1 MFTKMAYREKLT
13 KYELP
18 LLPLRGI
25 TIFPG
30 VSTGFDI
37 SRKMSMLALQS
48 ALASPGKLIFAVT
61 QRDIECEIPKENDLY
76 TVGTIARIKQ
86 SVRLPDKHYRIILEG
101 IERAEVLAVKTSED
115 GSMKAEVMEKKVFLD
130 DNGGLRGE
138 AFMRQIKESLSEYV
152 NTAPDASKEVFVN
165 SNTIGSLSFL
175 SDYIASSI
183 FEEHEKSQQILEE
196 FDPLKKA
203 ELLLMFLER
212 ETEIWAL
219 EHEISDKV
227 KSKFDTA
234 QRNALL
240 KEKIHMLQDEL
251 NGGNGFSTF
260 EDGDDEDNYKNKI
273 LEKALPKEVEERL
286 LKENAKLAKMPFGS
300 GEATVIQNYIETC
313 LEIPWTKRTKDRV
326 DVLACA
332 KILEADHY
340 GMEDVKKR
348 ILEFIAV
355 KQLAPDLKGQ
365 ILCLVGA
372 PGVGKTSI
380 CASIAKSLK
389 RKYVRVSLGGVRDEA
404 EIRGHRKTYIGSMPG
419 RIITAIKQAGTANPL
434 IVLDEI
440 DKLSSDIKGDP
451 SAALLEVLDSE
462 QNYAFRDHFIELP
475 FDLSEC
481 IFIATANTTETIP
494 RALLDRME
502 MIRMKGYTPTEK
514 LEIAK
519 RHLIPKQ
526 LKRHGLTKRTLKIDD
541 AAVLEIIESYT
552 REQGVRNLER
562 EIASICRRSAKKIVE
577 NEAKSVH
584 VGIDGLKELLGKK
597 KFKRENIS
605 SVPLIGIVNG
615 LAWTESGGE
624 LLKVETLCMNGN
636 GKIELTGT
644 LGDVMKESARAAI
657 SLIRA
662 NAELFGIEDKDFYSK
677 NDIHIHLPEGA
688 VPKDGPSAGI
698 TMTTALVSLLSK
710 RPVRSDI
717 AMTGEITL
725 CGSVLPIGGLREKAS
740 AAYSNG
746 IREVIIPKENLDDL
760 DEVDSEIRSEMNFI
774 PVDNIFQVLKT
785 ALVESDTKFNSEKI
799 VETADNG
806 AITDITVPASET
818 NGDKTGTGAYI
829 Q

>member
-1 MFTKMAYREKLT
+1 MAYREKLT
-13 KYELP
+13 KYDLP

-37 SRKMSMLALQS
+37 SRKMSMLALQN
-48 ALASPGKLIFAVT
+48 ALATPEKLIFAIT
-61 QRDIECEIPKENDLY
+61 QRDIECEDPTEKDLY

-101 IERAEVLAVKTSED
+101 VERAEVLSVKTND
-115 GSMKAEVMEKKVFLD
+115 NGFMKAEVMEKRVFLD

-138 AFMRQIKESLSEYV
+138 AFIRQIKESLSEYV

-165 SNTIGSLSFL
+165 SNTIGNLSFL

-227 KSKFDTA
+227 KAKFDNA
-234 QRNALL
+234 QRTAVL
-240 KEKIHMLQDEL
+240 KEKIHILQEEL
-251 NGGNGFSTF
+251 HGGTGGLFSS
-260 EDGDDEDNYKNKI
+260 DDSDDDDNYKSKI
-273 LEKALPKEVEERL
+273 LEKALPQEVEERL

-326 DVLACA
+326 DVSACA
-332 KILEADHY
+332 KILESDHY

-389 RKYVRVSLGGVRDEA
+389 RKYVRVSLGGIRDEA

-451 SAALLEVLDSE
+451 SAALLEVLDAE
-462 QNYAFRDHFIELP
+462 QNFAFRDHFIELP

-494 RALLDRME
+494 KALLDRME

-519 RHLIPKQ
+519 RHLITKQ

-541 AAVLEIIESYT
+541 EAVLEIIESYT

-562 EIASICRRSAKKIVE
+562 EIASICRKSAKKIVE
-577 NEAKSVH
+577 KEAKYVH
-584 VGIDGLKELLGKK
+584 VGKDELKELLGKK

-662 NAELFGIEDKDFYSK
+662 NTDLFGIDDKDFYSK

-698 TMTTALVSLLSK
+698 TMTTALVSLLSR

-746 IREVIIPKENLDDL
+746 IREVIIPKDNLDDL

-774 PVDNIFQVLKT
+774 PVENIFEVLKT
-785 ALVESDTKFNSEKI
+785 ALVDTDTVSKNEKAKEASDNSIVMGISLPSSESNTDK
-799 VETADNG
+799 NG
-806 AITDITVPASET
+806 
-818 NGDKTGTGAYI
+818 NNAYI